1 MAKISTALDASQ
13 LCQECGLCCTGLL
26 FEYVSFSDQELKNV
40 KLGSYKTKESGKR
53 SLPHPCQFLD
63 GTTCGIYIDRPSRC
77 RSYACISRQQVL
89 NGEKGLEEGR
99 AHVTDIQ
106 NLLDQLVPI
115 SKQVSGDDFRDI
127 GFRKFCEKFIKTI
140 ERKLN
145 KDIMPSEQEQKA
157 VLLCFEI
164 VKIIDRHFR
173 KTSRLNKF
181 AQLVTG
187 IDYLTGQS

>member
-99 AHVTDIQ
+99 ARVTDIQ
-106 NLLDQLVPI
+106 HLLDQLVPI